1 MVFRVEALPP
11 SSSPPVSVHCGKGSS
26 GVGLGPGAMVE
37 SAHST
42 QAGQPEEDERV
53 TDDVTELDGFP
64 DVMVALAGCALS
76 VGFFV
81 GLEGSFSSDISL
93 AAAAAAS
100 AAATSGATAAAMS
113 TKASAFANSV
123 AASVS

>member
-1 MVFRVEALPP
+1 
-11 SSSPPVSVHCGKGSS
+11 
-26 GVGLGPGAMVE
+26 MVE

-64 DVMVALAGCALS
+64 DVMVALADCALS

-113 TKASAFANSV
+113 AKASAFANSV